1 MSGRDVKI
9 SATSASSND
18 VTIGDVSTLLNDI
31 LTNIEQKKE
40 TNEII
45 INDNTVIPTNKKR
58 KAVPEN
64 VSAKSTKV
72 NSSLNFN
79 SILGGLFTNANNLLD
94 KFKGHYET
102 LNDSYNNI
110 INGTRNALTTAENAL
125 TIAAN
130 DAKEVAIPIIKSIHE
145 DINNIHEQGLIALSD
160 AYTVYLQAMKIT
172 EDVKE
177 GLGFQTIDT
186 IILEHEKMAY
196 IALLELVFEKQKEL
210 INSTTSDED
219 IKTLIE
225 EAMEP
230 DGNYRDKQEQV
241 RTHIVMAVKIYF
253 IFKHGKSAV
262 EDMSI
267 IASKGIYNAKGE
279 LLFVPRNTS
288 EMMGKYV
295 KEDLDSRITTILNN
309 KDERNYF
316 LKEIV
321 DNILTTPGT
330 EPSIDHSKYYGKP
343 STPNDFINNI
353 FSHIG
358 TRINSLN
365 ASFDFYK
372 RFINDKKKTGDTIY
386 SALNKLKSDLQTL
399 KDDLLK
405 QHLKFKGEYVNTLI
419 NDRSSQLQTKINE
432 LKNEMDAHLQEI
444 ASRKADGMESSGGK
458 KTRRRK
464 ATSSRR
470 VSLRKRKSKRD
481 KRSNQSKGTLKKKHS
496 KKHKA

>member
-1 MSGRDVKI
+1 MSGSDVKM
-9 SATSASSND
+9 SATSALSND

-45 INDNTVIPTNKKR
+45 FNDNTVIPTNKKR

-102 LNDSYNNI
+102 LNASYNNI
-110 INGTRNALTTAENAL
+110 INGTRNALTTAANDL
-125 TIAAN
+125 TTAAN

-145 DINNIHEQGLIALSD
+145 DINIIREQGLVGLSN
-160 AYTVYLQAMKIT
+160 AYDVYLQAMTIQ
-172 EDVKE
+172 ERVKE

-186 IILEHEKMAY
+186 IILEHEKMAC
-196 IALLELVFEKQKEL
+196 IALLELVYDDGKGTFIDLNTTNIGDL
-210 INSTTSDED
+210 ITQ
-219 IKTLIE
+219 
-225 EAMEP
+225 AMTP
-230 DGNYRDKQEQV
+230 GRDGKYTDKQQQV
-241 RTHIVMAVKIYF
+241 RTHIEMAVKVYF

-267 IASKGIYNAKGE
+267 IASKGINYG
-279 LLFVPRNTS
+279 
-288 EMMGKYV
+288 
-295 KEDLDSRITTILNN
+295 DLDVAARSNRGLNEQYLIDSHNEIVNNILNN
-309 KDERNYF
+309 PDERNAF
-316 LKEIV
+316 LTNV
-321 DNILTTPGT
+321 VNNILTDPVN
-330 EPSIDHSKYYGKP
+330 PSIDHSKYYG
-343 STPNDFINNI
+343 TAVTADEFIHNK
-353 FSHIG
+353 FSDI
-358 TRINSLN
+358 RIPINSLETQY
-365 ASFDFYK
+365 DFYITGRANTGNSIRTK
-372 RFINDKKKTGDTIY
+372 YIPRLNRIRIELDVITTDLIKQKLDFPGANINRKITTQLG
-386 SALNKLKSDLQTL
+386 
-399 KDDLLK
+399 
-405 QHLKFKGEYVNTLI
+405 
-419 NDRSSQLQTKINE
+419 QLQTKIINLREKMNE
-432 LKNEMDAHLQEI
+432 KLESI
-444 ASRKADGMESSGGK
+444 AGKKEEGGGK

-470 VSLRKRKSKRD
+470 VSLRKRKSKKD